1 MNTNVA
7 ILDTGVVP
15 ADARRRLEWVKYQ
28 LRSQGS
34 SFAKIAR
41 THKVTVTA
49 IRNAL
54 YQPSARL
61 EQAIADELSIPVSEL
76 FPERYDEGGER
87 LIATKPRMEAA

>member
-7 ILDTGVVP
+7 ILDTTVVP
-15 ADARRRLEWVKYQ
+15 TDARRRLEWVKYQ
-28 LRSQGS
+28 LRLRGS

-41 THKVTVTA
+41 AHKVTVTA

-61 EQAIADELSIPVSEL
+61 EQAIAEELGIPVSDL
-76 FPERYDEGGER
+76 FPERYGDSGER
-87 LIATKPRMEAA
+87 LIATKPRTEAA